1 MFEGAN
7 QAELSMISTIWTRRG
22 SRMAL
27 EAPQTAVGRL
37 RNGAKMKAVEYSVIF
52 RSPLVGHLTHIYSD
66 RRLFR

>member
-1 MFEGAN
+1 
-7 QAELSMISTIWTRRG
+7 
-22 SRMAL
+22 MAL